1 MSAQPT
7 SIAGLVGR
15 RLLQLPFIVLA
26 VYTLTLILAWSVP
39 GSPLENPEGRR
50 PPAEIVEAMKKQYKL
65 DDPVAFYFDYLGK
78 ASGVAWLLGRDDVPA
93 DLPADLRPPV
103 FDLGPSLKQPD
114 WSVNEILATGLPVSI
129 TLGLSA
135 MLLAVAIG
143 VFAGVIGGLKPG
155 SAADFLTQLV
165 AIIGISLPSF
175 VIGSA
180 LLMLFA
186 VQLGAFPV
194 GGWGG
199 LSYVVLPALTL
210 SLPFAAYISRLVR
223 FGMIE
228 EMGADHIRTA
238 RAKGLPRWKVAFKH
252 ALKTAFLPVLSYLG
266 PATAIALTGSF
277 VVEKVFAVPGVGQHF
292 VDGVLGKDI
301 TLVMGVVLVYSTLM
315 VVFNLAVDV
324 LYRFVDP
331 RIA

>member
-1 MSAQPT
+1 MSGQPLST
-7 SIAGLVGR
+7 GALVVR
-15 RLLQLPFIVLA
+15 RLLQLPLIVLA
-26 VYTLTLILAWSVP
+26 VYTLTFVLAWSVP

-50 PPAEIVEAMKKQYKL
+50 PSAEIVEAMKKQYKL
-65 DDPVAFYFDYLGK
+65 DDPVAFYFDYLEK
-78 ASGVAWLLGRDDVPA
+78 ASGIGY
-93 DLPADLRPPV
+93 LRGTTERV

-114 WSVNEILATGLPVSI
+114 WNVNEILGTGLPVSI

-135 MLLAVAIG
+135 MVLALMIG
-143 VFAGVIGGLKPG
+143 LFAGLVGGLRPG
-155 SAADFLTQLV
+155 SPADIATQLISIV
-165 AIIGISLPSF
+165 GISLPSF

-186 VQLGAFPV
+186 VQLRIFPV

-199 LSYVVLPALTL
+199 LSFIMLPALTL

-228 EMGADHIRTA
+228 EMGADYIRTA
-238 RAKGLPRWKVAFKH
+238 RAKGLSRSRVALRH
-252 ALKTAFLPVLSYLG
+252 ALKNAFLPVLSYLG
-266 PATAIALTGSF
+266 PATAVALTGSF

-301 TLVMGVVLVYSTLM
+301 TLVMGIVLVYSTLM

-324 LYRFVDP
+324 MYRFVDP

>member
-1 MSAQPT
+1 MSVEST
-7 SIAGLVGR
+7 SVAALIVR
-15 RLLQLPFIVLA
+15 RLIQLPFIVLA
-26 VYTLTLILAWSVP
+26 VYTLTFVLAWSIP
-39 GSPLENPEGRR
+39 GNPLENPEGRR
-50 PPAEIVEAMKKQYKL
+50 PSADIVEAMKRQYKL

-78 ASGVAWLLGRDDVPA
+78 ASGVSYVIGLHD
-93 DLPADLRPPV
+93 RP

-114 WSVNEILATGLPVSI
+114 WSVNEILWTGLPVSI
-129 TLGLSA
+129 TLGMSS
-135 MLLAVAIG
+135 MLIALTIG
-143 VFAGVIGGLKPG
+143 VCAGTIGGLRPG
-155 SAADFLTQLV
+155 SSADYATQLL
-165 AIIGISLPSF
+165 AILGISLPSF

-180 LLMLFA
+180 LLMFFA
-186 VQLGAFPV
+186 VKLGVFPV

-199 LSYVVLPALTL
+199 ISYIVLPAVTL

-252 ALKTAFLPVLSYLG
+252 ALKNAFLPVLSYLG
-266 PATAIALTGSF
+266 PATAVALTGSF
-277 VVEKVFAVPGVGQHF
+277 VVEKVFAVPGIGQHF

-331 RIA
+331 RLG

>member
-1 MSAQPT
+1 VAAL
-7 SIAGLVGR
+7 IAV
-15 RLLQLPFIVLA
+15 RLMQLPFIVLA
-26 VYTLTLILAWSVP
+26 VYTVTFILAWSVP
-39 GSPLENPEGRR
+39 GNPLENPEGRR
-50 PPAEIVEAMKKQYKL
+50 PPAEIVEAMKRQYKL

-78 ASGVAWLLGRDDVPA
+78 ASGASYVLGVHDRA
-93 DLPADLRPPV
+93 

-114 WSVNEILATGLPVSI
+114 WSVNEILGTGLPVSI

-135 MLLAVAIG
+135 MLIALVIG
-143 VFAGVIGGLKPG
+143 VTAGTIGGLRPG
-155 SAADFLTQLV
+155 TPADFATQLL
-165 AIIGISLPSF
+165 AIAGISLPSF

-186 VQLGAFPV
+186 VKLGVFPV

-199 LSYVVLPALTL
+199 ISYIALPALTL

-228 EMGADHIRTA
+228 EMSADHIRTA
-238 RAKGLPRWKVAFKH
+238 RAKGLPRWKVALKH
-252 ALKTAFLPVLSYLG
+252 ALKNAFLPVLSYLG
-266 PATAIALTGSF
+266 PATAVALTGSF

-315 VVFNLAVDV
+315 VVLNLAVDV

-331 RIA
+331 RLG

>member
-1 MSAQPT
+1 MSGQPLST
-7 SIAGLVGR
+7 GALVVR
-15 RLLQLPFIVLA
+15 RLLQLPLIVLA
-26 VYTLTLILAWSVP
+26 VYTLTFVLAWSVP

-50 PPAEIVEAMKKQYKL
+50 PSAEIVEAMKKQYKL
-65 DDPVAFYFDYLGK
+65 DDPVAFYFDYLEK
-78 ASGVAWLLGRDDVPA
+78 ASGI
-93 DLPADLRPPV
+93 V

-114 WSVNEILATGLPVSI
+114 WNVNEILGTGLPVSI

-135 MLLAVAIG
+135 MVLALMIG
-143 VFAGVIGGLKPG
+143 LFAGLVGGLRPG
-155 SAADFLTQLV
+155 SPADIATQLISIV
-165 AIIGISLPSF
+165 GISLPSF

-186 VQLGAFPV
+186 VQLRIFPV

-199 LSYVVLPALTL
+199 LSFIMLPALTL

-228 EMGADHIRTA
+228 EMGADYIRTA
-238 RAKGLPRWKVAFKH
+238 RAKGLSRSRVALRH
-252 ALKTAFLPVLSYLG
+252 ALKNAFLPVLSYLG
-266 PATAIALTGSF
+266 PATAVALTGSF

-301 TLVMGVVLVYSTLM
+301 TLVMGIVLVYSTLM

-324 LYRFVDP
+324 MYRFVDP

>member
-1 MSAQPT
+1 MNAQVPL
-7 SIAGLVGR
+7 AQLVGT
-15 RLLQLPFIVLA
+15 RLLQLPVIVLA
-26 VYTLTLILAWSVP
+26 VYTLTFVLAWSVP
-39 GSPLENPEGRR
+39 GNPLENPDGRR

-78 ASGVAWLLGRDDVPA
+78 ATGVAY
-93 DLPADLRPPV
+93 LRGESERV
-103 FDLGPSLKQPD
+103 FDLGPSLRQPD
-114 WSVNEILATGLPVSI
+114 WNVNEILATGLPVSI
-129 TLGLSA
+129 RLGITAILIA
-135 MLLAVAIG
+135 LAIG
-143 VFAGVIGGLKPG
+143 VAAGTIGGLRPG
-155 SAADFLTQLV
+155 SPLDACTQLL
-165 AIIGISLPSF
+165 AIVGISLPSF

-186 VQLGAFPV
+186 VKLELFPV

-199 LSYVVLPALTL
+199 WRYLVLPAFTL

-228 EMGADHIRTA
+228 EMGADYIRTA
-238 RAKGLPRWKVAFKH
+238 RAKGLPRAKVALKH
-252 ALKTAFLPVLSYLG
+252 ALKNAFLPVLSYLG
-266 PATAIALTGSF
+266 PATAVALTGSF
-277 VVEKVFAVPGVGQHF
+277 VVEKVFAVPGIGQNF

-315 VVFNLAVDV
+315 VVLNLVVDV

-331 RIA
+331 RMG

>member
-1 MSAQPT
+1 MSSRPAST
-7 SIAGLVGR
+7 SALILR

-26 VYTLTLILAWSVP
+26 VYTLTFILAWSVP

-65 DDPVAFYFDYLGK
+65 DDPFAFYFDYLEK
-78 ASGVAWLLGRDDVPA
+78 ASGIGY
-93 DLPADLRPPV
+93 LRGTTDRV

-129 TLGLSA
+129 TLGLAA
-135 MLLAVAIG
+135 MVIALMLGI
-143 VFAGVIGGLKPG
+143 FAGLVGGLRPG
-155 SAADFLTQLV
+155 SLADLATQLV
-165 AIIGISLPSF
+165 SIIGISLPSF

-186 VQLGAFPV
+186 VKLGLFPV

-199 LSYVVLPALTL
+199 FGYIVLPALTL
-210 SLPFAAYISRLVR
+210 SLPFAAYISRLIR

-228 EMGADHIRTA
+228 EMGSDYIRTA
-238 RAKGLPRWKVAFKH
+238 RAKGLTRSRVALHH
-252 ALKTAFLPVLSYLG
+252 ALKNAFLPVLSYLG
-266 PATAIALTGSF
+266 PATAVALTGSF

-301 TLVMGVVLVYSTLM
+301 TLVMGVVLMYSTLM
-315 VVFNLAVDV
+315 VVLNLAVDV

-331 RIA
+331 RLG

>member
-1 MSAQPT
+1 MSAPT
-7 SIAGLVGR
+7 TSVGALVLR
-15 RLLQLPFIVLA
+15 RLAQLPLIVLA
-26 VYTLTLILAWSVP
+26 VYTLTFMLAWAVP
-39 GSPLENPEGRR
+39 GNPLENPEGRR
-50 PPAEIVEAMKKQYKL
+50 PPPEIVEAMKKQYKL
-65 DDPVAFYFDYLGK
+65 DDPAAFYVDYLRK
-78 ASGVAWLLGRDDVPA
+78 ASGVAWLLAPSGERA
-93 DLPADLRPPV
+93 AMPV

-129 TLGLSA
+129 TLGLTA
-135 MLLAVAIG
+135 MLLALAIG
-143 VFAGVIGGLKPG
+143 LGAGLVGGLKPG
-155 SAADFLTQLV
+155 SLADFATQLV
-165 AIIGISLPSF
+165 AIAGISLPSF

-186 VQLGAFPV
+186 VKLGIFPV
-194 GGWGG
+194 GGWG
-199 LSYVVLPALTL
+199 SWRSIALPALTL

-228 EMGADHIRTA
+228 EMGADYVRTA
-238 RAKGLPRWKVAFKH
+238 RAKGLPRAQVALRH
-252 ALKTAFLPVLSYLG
+252 ALKNAFLPVLSYLG
-266 PATAIALTGSF
+266 PATAVALTGSF

-301 TLVMGVVLVYSTLM
+301 TLVMGIVLVYATLM

-331 RIA
+331 RMG

>member
-1 MSAQPT
+1 MSAQPVST
-7 SIAGLVGR
+7 GALITR
-15 RLLQLPFIVLA
+15 RLLQLPLIVLT
-26 VYTLTLILAWSVP
+26 VYTLTFVLAWSVP
-39 GSPLENPEGRR
+39 GNPLENPDGRR

-65 DDPVAFYFDYLGK
+65 DDPVAFYVDYLEK
-78 ASGVAWLLGRDDVPA
+78 ASGIGY
-93 DLPADLRPPV
+93 LRGTTERV

-114 WSVNEILATGLPVSI
+114 WNVNEILSNGLPVSI

-135 MLLAVAIG
+135 MVLALLIG
-143 VFAGVIGGLKPG
+143 LFAGLIGGLRPG
-155 SAADFLTQLV
+155 SPADIATQLI

-186 VQLGAFPV
+186 VQFRLFPV

-199 LSYVVLPALTL
+199 ISSIALPALTL
-210 SLPFAAYISRLVR
+210 SLPFAAYISRLIR

-228 EMGADHIRTA
+228 EMGADYIRTA
-238 RAKGLPRWKVAFKH
+238 RAKGLTRARVALGH
-252 ALKTAFLPVLSYLG
+252 ALKNAFLPVLSYLG
-266 PATAIALTGSF
+266 PATAMALTGSF

-315 VVFNLAVDV
+315 VVFNLVVDV
-324 LYRFVDP
+324 MYRFIDP

>member
-1 MSAQPT
+1 MSVEST
-7 SIAGLVGR
+7 SVAALIVR
-15 RLLQLPFIVLA
+15 RLIQLPFIVLA
-26 VYTLTLILAWSVP
+26 VYTLTFVLAWSIP
-39 GSPLENPEGRR
+39 GNPLENPEGRR
-50 PPAEIVEAMKKQYKL
+50 PSAEIVEAMKRQYKL

-78 ASGVAWLLGRDDVPA
+78 ASGVSYVIGLHD
-93 DLPADLRPPV
+93 RP
-103 FDLGPSLKQPD
+103 FDLGPSLKQPE
-114 WSVNEILATGLPVSI
+114 WSVNEILWTGLPVSI
-129 TLGLSA
+129 TLGMSA
-135 MLLAVAIG
+135 MLIALTIG
-143 VFAGVIGGLKPG
+143 VCAGTIGGLRPG
-155 SAADFLTQLV
+155 SSADYATQLL
-165 AIIGISLPSF
+165 AILGISLPSF

-180 LLMLFA
+180 LLMFFA
-186 VQLGAFPV
+186 VKLGVFPV

-199 LSYVVLPALTL
+199 ISYIVLPAVTL

-252 ALKTAFLPVLSYLG
+252 ALKNAFLPVLSYLG
-266 PATAIALTGSF
+266 PATAVALTGSF
-277 VVEKVFAVPGVGQHF
+277 VVEKVFAVPGIGQHF

-331 RIA
+331 RLG

>member
-1 MSAQPT
+1 VNARPV
-7 SIAGLVGR
+7 SIVALIVR
-15 RLLQLPFIVLA
+15 RLVQLPFIVLA
-26 VYTLTLILAWSVP
+26 VYTLTFILAWSVP
-39 GSPLENPEGRR
+39 GNPLENPEGRR

-65 DDPVAFYFDYLGK
+65 DDPVAFYFDYLEK
-78 ASGVAWLLGRDDVPA
+78 ASGIGY
-93 DLPADLRPPV
+93 LRGTTDRV

-129 TLGLSA
+129 TLGLAA
-135 MLLAVAIG
+135 MVMALMLG
-143 VFAGVIGGLKPG
+143 LFAGLVGGLRPG
-155 SAADFLTQLV
+155 SIADLATQLV
-165 AIIGISLPSF
+165 SVIGISLPGF

-186 VQLGAFPV
+186 VKFGLFPV

-199 LSYVVLPALTL
+199 FAYIVLPALTL
-210 SLPFAAYISRLVR
+210 SLPFAAYISRLIR

-228 EMGADHIRTA
+228 EMGSDYIRTA
-238 RAKGLPRWKVAFKH
+238 RAKGLTRARVALQH
-252 ALKTAFLPVLSYLG
+252 ALKNAFLPVLSYLG
-266 PATAIALTGSF
+266 PATAVALTGSF

-315 VVFNLAVDV
+315 VVFNLVVDV
-324 LYRFVDP
+324 MYRFVDP

>member
-1 MSAQPT
+1 
-7 SIAGLVGR
+7 
-15 RLLQLPFIVLA
+15 VLA
-26 VYTLTLILAWSVP
+26 VYTLTFILAWSVP
-39 GSPLENPEGRR
+39 GNPLENPEGRR
-50 PPAEIVEAMKKQYKL
+50 PPAEVVEAMKKQYKL
-65 DDPVAFYFDYLGK
+65 DDPVAFYVDYLEK
-78 ASGVAWLLGRDDVPA
+78 ASGIGY
-93 DLPADLRPPV
+93 LRGTTDRV

-114 WSVNEILATGLPVSI
+114 WNVNEILATGLPVSI

-135 MLLAVAIG
+135 MILALMIG
-143 VFAGVIGGLKPG
+143 LFAGLVGGLRPG
-155 SAADFLTQLV
+155 SPADLAMQLV
-165 AIIGISLPSF
+165 AIVGISLPSF

-180 LLMLFA
+180 LLMLLA
-186 VQLGAFPV
+186 VKLKLFPV

-199 LSYVVLPALTL
+199 LSFVALPALTL

-228 EMGADHIRTA
+228 EMGADYIRTA
-238 RAKGLPRWKVAFKH
+238 RAKGLTRARVALRH
-252 ALKTAFLPVLSYLG
+252 ALKNAFLPVLSYLG
-266 PATAIALTGSF
+266 PATAVALTGSF

-315 VVFNLAVDV
+315 VVFNLVVDV
-324 LYRFVDP
+324 MYRFVDP

>member
-1 MSAQPT
+1 
-7 SIAGLVGR
+7 
-15 RLLQLPFIVLA
+15 
-26 VYTLTLILAWSVP
+26 
-39 GSPLENPEGRR
+39 
-50 PPAEIVEAMKKQYKL
+50 MKKQYKL

-78 ASGVAWLLGRDDVPA
+78 ASGVSWALGKHD
-93 DLPADLRPPV
+93 RP

-114 WSVNEILATGLPVSI
+114 WSVNEIIATGLPVSM

-135 MLLAVAIG
+135 MVIAVAIG
-143 VFAGVIGGLKPG
+143 IVAGTIGGLRPG
-155 SAADFLTQLV
+155 SPLDAFTQLL
-165 AIIGISLPSF
+165 AIAGISLPSF

-186 VQLGAFPV
+186 VKLGMFPV

-199 LSYVVLPALTL
+199 LQYVLLLTTL
-210 SLPFAAYISRLVR
+210 SLPFAAYISRLIR

-252 ALKTAFLPVLSYLG
+252 ALKMRSCRCFPTSAPQRRSRSPDRSWLKKSSQCP
-266 PATAIALTGSF
+266 I
-277 VVEKVFAVPGVGQHF
+277 GQNF

-301 TLVMGVVLVYSTLM
+301 TLVMGVVLVYSTMM

-324 LYRFVDP
+324 LYRFIDP

>member
-1 MSAQPT
+1 MNARPV
-7 SIAGLVGR
+7 SIVALIVR
-15 RLLQLPFIVLA
+15 RLVQLPFIVLA
-26 VYTLTLILAWSVP
+26 VYTLTFILAWSVP
-39 GSPLENPEGRR
+39 GNPLENPEGRR

-65 DDPVAFYFDYLGK
+65 DDPVAFYFDYLEK
-78 ASGVAWLLGRDDVPA
+78 ASGIGY
-93 DLPADLRPPV
+93 LRGTTDRV

-135 MLLAVAIG
+135 MVMALMLG
-143 VFAGVIGGLKPG
+143 LFAGLVGGLRPG
-155 SAADFLTQLV
+155 SIADLATQLV
-165 AIIGISLPSF
+165 SVIGISLPSF

-186 VQLGAFPV
+186 VKFGLFPV

-199 LSYVVLPALTL
+199 IAYIVLPALTL
-210 SLPFAAYISRLVR
+210 SLPFAAYISRLIR

-228 EMGADHIRTA
+228 EMGSDYIRTA
-238 RAKGLPRWKVAFKH
+238 RAKGLTRARVALQH
-252 ALKTAFLPVLSYLG
+252 ALKNAFLPVLSYLG
-266 PATAIALTGSF
+266 PATAVALTGSF

-315 VVFNLAVDV
+315 VVFNLVVDV
-324 LYRFVDP
+324 MYRFVDP

>member
-1 MSAQPT
+1 MSVA
-7 SIAGLVGR
+7 SLVGR
-15 RLLQLPFIVLA
+15 RLLQLPLIVLA
-26 VYTLTLILAWSVP
+26 VYTLTFILAWSVP
-39 GSPLENPEGRR
+39 GNPLENPEGRR

-78 ASGVAWLLGRDDVPA
+78 ATGVSWALGRND
-93 DLPADLRPPV
+93 RV

-114 WSVNEILATGLPVSI
+114 WSVNEILATGLPVSM

-135 MLLAVAIG
+135 MIIAVALGIA
-143 VFAGVIGGLKPG
+143 AGVIGGLRPG
-155 SAADFLTQLV
+155 SALDALTQAL
-165 AIIGISLPSF
+165 AIAGISLPSF

-186 VQLGAFPV
+186 VKLGFFPV

-199 LSYVVLPALTL
+199 PQYVLLPAFTL
-210 SLPFAAYISRLVR
+210 SLPFAAYIARLIR

-228 EMGADHIRTA
+228 EMSADHIRTA

-252 ALKTAFLPVLSYLG
+252 ALKNAFLPVLSYLG
-266 PATAIALTGSF
+266 PATAVALTGSF
-277 VVEKVFAVPGVGQHF
+277 VVEKVFAVPGIGQNF

-301 TLVMGVVLVYSTLM
+301 TLVMGVVLVYSTMM

-331 RIA
+331 RMA

>member
-1 MSAQPT
+1 MSAPR
-7 SIAGLVGR
+7 SSVAGLIAGRLV
-15 RLLQLPFIVLA
+15 QLPFIVLA
-26 VYTLTLILAWSVP
+26 VYTLTFILAWSVP
-39 GSPLENPEGRR
+39 GNPLENPEGRR

-78 ASGVAWLLGRDDVPA
+78 ASGAAWLLGRHD
-93 DLPADLRPPV
+93 RP

-114 WSVNEILATGLPVSI
+114 WNVNEILATGLPVSM

-135 MLLAVAIG
+135 MLIAVAIG
-143 VFAGVIGGLKPG
+143 ITAGTVGGLRPG
-155 SAADFLTQLV
+155 SALDACTQVL
-165 AIIGISLPSF
+165 AIAGISLPSF

-186 VQLGAFPV
+186 VKLGLFPV

-199 LSYVVLPALTL
+199 VRSVALPAFTL

-228 EMGADHIRTA
+228 EMSADHIRTA

-252 ALKTAFLPVLSYLG
+252 ALKNAFLPVLSYLG
-266 PATAIALTGSF
+266 PATAVALTGSF
-277 VVEKVFAVPGVGQHF
+277 VVEKVFAVPGIGQNF

-301 TLVMGVVLVYSTLM
+301 TLVMGVVLVYSTMM
-315 VVFNLAVDV
+315 VMFNLAVDV

>member
-1 MSAQPT
+1 MSARPLST
-7 SIAGLVGR
+7 GSLIVR
-15 RLLQLPFIVLA
+15 RLLQLPFIVLV
-26 VYTLTLILAWSVP
+26 VYTLTFVLAWSVP
-39 GSPLENPEGRR
+39 GNPLENPEGRR
-50 PPAEIVEAMKKQYKL
+50 PSKEIVEAMKKQYKL
-65 DDPVAFYFDYLGK
+65 DDPVAFYVDYLEK
-78 ASGVAWLLGRDDVPA
+78 ASGVGY
-93 DLPADLRPPV
+93 LRGKTDRV

-135 MLLAVAIG
+135 MVLALMIG
-143 VFAGVIGGLKPG
+143 LFAGLVGGLRPG
-155 SAADFLTQLV
+155 TIADLATQLV
-165 AIIGISLPSF
+165 SIIGISLPSF

-180 LLMLFA
+180 LLMLLS
-186 VQLGAFPV
+186 VQLRFFPV

-199 LSYVVLPALTL
+199 ISYVALPALTL

-228 EMGADHIRTA
+228 EMGSDYIRTA
-238 RAKGLPRWKVAFKH
+238 RAKGLSRARVALGH
-252 ALKTAFLPVLSYLG
+252 ALRNAFLPVLSYLG
-266 PATAIALTGSF
+266 PATAVALTGSF

-324 LYRFVDP
+324 MYRFVDP
-331 RIA
+331 RMA

>member
-1 MSAQPT
+1 VSAPVST
-7 SIAGLVGR
+7 GALVLR
-15 RLLQLPFIVLA
+15 RLVQLPFIVLA
-26 VYTLTLILAWSVP
+26 VYTLTFILAWSVP
-39 GSPLENPEGRR
+39 GNPLENPEGRR

-65 DDPVAFYFDYLGK
+65 DDPVAFYFDYLEK
-78 ASGVAWLLGRDDVPA
+78 ASGIGY
-93 DLPADLRPPV
+93 LRGKTDRV

-114 WSVNEILATGLPVSI
+114 WSVNEILSTGLPVSI

-135 MLLAVAIG
+135 MVIALMLG
-143 VFAGVIGGLKPG
+143 LFAGLVGGLRPG
-155 SAADFLTQLV
+155 SPADLATQLV

-186 VQLGAFPV
+186 VKLGLFPV

-199 LSYVVLPALTL
+199 VAFIVLPALTL
-210 SLPFAAYISRLVR
+210 SLPFAAYISRLIR

-228 EMGADHIRTA
+228 EMGADYIRTA
-238 RAKGLPRWKVAFKH
+238 RAKGLTRSRVALHH
-252 ALKTAFLPVLSYLG
+252 ALKNAFLPVLSYLG
-266 PATAIALTGSF
+266 PATAVALTGSF

-315 VVFNLAVDV
+315 VVFNLIVDV
-324 LYRFVDP
+324 MYRFVDP